1 VTLEAAR
8 IGDEFD
14 GLAANRRSNSG
25 TRWALPSTPQPLDWR
40 ERWPP
45 LTGVEA
51 TAHVLAGLPLVV
63 VVAAVATV
71 VVVVVV
77 VPVVVIMIAV
87 MVVVVITAKEA
98 TSEDVRD

>member
-1 VTLEAAR
+1 MR
-8 IGDEFD
+8 R
-14 GLAANRRSNSG
+14 GLATNSTG
-25 TRWALPSTPQPLDWR
+25 WQLTAAPTPGLGGHSPRPLSRWIWR

-45 LTGVEA
+45 LTSVAA

-71 VVVVVV
+71 VAVL
-77 VPVVVIMIAV
+77 VPVLVV
-87 MVVVVITAKEA
+87 MVMVMVMVTAKET

>member
-14 GLAANRRSNSG
+14 G
-25 TRWALPSTPQPLDWR
+25 PSFTIAKPGRGGHSPQPLSRWLWR

-63 VVAAVATV
+63 FVVAVTAVVAVVVPAVVIVIVVMIV
-71 VVVVVV
+71 VVV
-77 VPVVVIMIAV
+77 
-87 MVVVVITAKEA
+87 TAKEA

>member
-1 VTLEAAR
+1 VH
-8 IGDEFD
+8 
-14 GLAANRRSNSG
+14 S
-25 TRWALPSTPQPLDWR
+25 PQPLSRWIWR

-63 VVAAVATV
+63 VAAVATV
-71 VVVVVV
+71 VAML
-77 VPVVVIMIAV
+77 VPVVVI